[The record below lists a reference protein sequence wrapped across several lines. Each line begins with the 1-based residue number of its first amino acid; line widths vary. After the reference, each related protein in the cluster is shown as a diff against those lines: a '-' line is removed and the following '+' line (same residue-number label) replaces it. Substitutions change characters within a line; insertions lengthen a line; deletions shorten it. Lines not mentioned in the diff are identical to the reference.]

1 MKSKA
6 LDWAKEAAGHKF
18 KQPKLLQSA
27 LSHTS
32 LATSENYERLEFL
45 GDRVL
50 GLIMAH
56 WVWESFPNDPEGHLA
71 TRFTGLVRREALA
84 DVARSIDLGSYIQ
97 MAPSA
102 RAEGAQKKDS
112 VLADCCEALIGALY
126 LDGGLKAAESFIK
139 DKWADKLE
147 SGPKVRK
154 DAKTRLQEWAQGR
167 GLPLPLYE
175 DVERTGP
182 DHRPEFI
189 VSVQIEGFDAVEA
202 KGLSKRDAQQAAA
215 DKLLKVTKKNDRQ
228 RKRK

>member
-1 MKSKA
+1 MKTKT
-6 LDWAKEAAGHKF
+6 LDWAAGATGHKF
-18 KQPKLLQSA
+18 KKTELLQSA
-27 LSHTS
+27 LNHTS
-32 LATSENYERLEFL
+32 LGTGENYERLEFL

-50 GLIMAH
+50 GLVMAH
-56 WVWESFPNDPEGHLA
+56 WICESFPEDPEGLLA
-71 TRFTGLVRREALA
+71 TRFTGLVRRGALA
-84 DVARSIDLGSYIQ
+84 DVARAIDLGSQIQ

-126 LDGGLKAAESFIK
+126 LDGGLIAAEVFIK
-139 DKWADKLE
+139 DKWADKLN

-154 DAKTRLQEWAQGR
+154 DAKTQLQEWAQGR

-175 DVERTGP
+175 DVGRTGP
-182 DHRPEFI
+182 DHRPEFV
-189 VSVQIEGFDAVEA
+189 VSVQVEGFDAVEA